1 MTVFYAKPYQK
12 ICAQNRTRSPCPSFT
27 CLFLVLSS
35 IQRLINS
42 RGKYVAAIML
52 IKTVRGLK
60 ERRPSLGCHPRS
72 GFVAVS
78 HWWQRV
84 RLHYVTS
91 SVCTAPKAMR
101 ISESP
106 VRLPMMN
113 TPGAT
118 SRFSRALSRSDWPES
133 ISESSAGSHSSWRS
147 ASLRYFKEPRR
158 PLTYANP
165 LTARSIRLPLACCN
179 VTMAKLPC
187 RRTSTIAVFGNP
199 S

>member
-1 MTVFYAKPYQK
+1 MSSEIR
-12 ICAQNRTRSPCPSFT
+12 ICGRWP
-27 CLFLVLSS
+27 L
-35 IQRLINS
+35 
-42 RGKYVAAIML
+42 VAACL
-52 IKTVRGLK
+52 AAL
-60 ERRPSLGCHPRS
+60 CYQ
-72 GFVAVS
+72 
-78 HWWQRV
+78 QRM
-84 RLHYVTS
+84 YS
-91 SVCTAPKAMR
+91 SQMR
-101 ISESP
+101 IRESP

-113 TPGAT
+113 TPGAI

-165 LTARSIRLPLACCN
+165 LTVRSIRLPSVCCN

-199 S
+199 SWFDVQSRVASNIEAARRGLGRRVLEACFQ